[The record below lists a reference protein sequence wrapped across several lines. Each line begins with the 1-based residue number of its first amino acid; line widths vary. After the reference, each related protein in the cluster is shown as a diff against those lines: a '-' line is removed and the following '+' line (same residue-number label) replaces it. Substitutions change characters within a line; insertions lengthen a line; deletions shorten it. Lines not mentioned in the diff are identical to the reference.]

1 MWAQDIAPDGHACGQ
16 YEALTPHW
24 RLFAYA
30 AYATAGNSVMVPNG
44 CTQVTHT
51 SELGQVG
58 RFTLRLPVKNDR
70 RHIKCRTASRAF
82 WPSAWSL
89 SQLLALSRLKKSSWS
104 SNPSPSAKSRST
116 PVSTSKP
123 SAVYRGQAGWPVPTH
138 ASASDRVSGLACR
151 AEGRIS
157 RHRQA
162 CTRRLNRAVAP
173 VISLETLAFE
183 GLRAVAPRRDAAGAP
198 C

>member
-1 MWAQDIAPDGHACGQ
+1 MWPQDIARNDHAGGG
-16 YEALTPHW
+16 YEALTPHR

-30 AYATAGNSVMVPNG
+30 AYATAGISVMVPNG

-58 RFTLRLPVKNDR
+58 RFTLRLPMKNDR
-70 RHIKCRTASRAF
+70 RHIQCRTASRAF

-104 SNPSPSAKSRST
+104 SSPSPSAKSRST

-138 ASASDRVSGLACR
+138 ASAADRMSGLACR
-151 AEGRIS
+151 ARGRIF
-157 RHRQA
+157 RHNQV
-162 CTRRLNRAVAP
+162 CTRRLNRAGAP
-173 VISLETLAFE
+173 LISLETLAFD
-183 GLRAVAPRRDAAGAP
+183 GLRAVALRRDSAGAP